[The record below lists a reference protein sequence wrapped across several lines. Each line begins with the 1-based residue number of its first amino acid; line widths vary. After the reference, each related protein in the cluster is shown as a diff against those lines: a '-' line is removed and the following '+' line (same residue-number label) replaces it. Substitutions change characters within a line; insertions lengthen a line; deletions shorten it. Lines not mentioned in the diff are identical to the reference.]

1 MINNPNKI
9 IHITNEI
16 SLKNYSISNFIF
28 FLIKKSFNENNHYIL
43 IESLKNDISYNKS
56 FNYIV
61 SKNNWLQ
68 FFKLKKFILKIY
80 SPGTV
85 FHIHG
90 LWSPLQLYSIIIL
103 NLLEIPHVVHCHG
116 MLLKPALIMNGFVKF
131 FLKFF
136 LLLLIS
142 FIITKKCKFI
152 AITADEKKSILSY
165 FPISKT
171 YLVSNPIPFKREL
184 NLDFDLVEP
193 KKKTFVFFGRVHT
206 HKNIE
211 YIIRIFKEAKLN
223 DNCELRIYGI
233 KDDESYYYKI
243 KKIISEYKNIHL
255 LPPVFGLEK
264 QKIMRSAWIN
274 ILLSKSEVLSFSLL
288 ESGMMGLPTLV
299 YENFELPE
307 KDNLTIKT
315 SIDYKKVIKKFEEIS
330 NWSVNYRNLLSRKIS
345 NFYKDYK
352 KLKDKEFFSE
362 IQNIYLYKERNQ
374 KKAISNFKQFIIS
387 SLSYSLNYFFPSII
401 LIFFFISGNS
411 IIAAELGLFSAIA
424 LSVTQIF
431 SSNMRVAVKNLSDFP
446 KLDNYYF
453 FRFFF
458 TIMYLIFY
466 NFFIL
471 TNFNLEYSNII
482 SLVTIIIFLQW
493 NFEVKLLE
501 LELLKKE
508 KIQQF
513 LLLLFSIIVFL
524 SIICILFNKIL
535 LFTIILYLFSFIII
549 LFLLNKFIRVLSIS
563 SLNFIF
569 FFKNKLISATLS
581 SFFIIFSGLFW
592 RVFIYNFF
600 EKSVA
605 GSLFAALSIG
615 SFPGTFFNLILGPS
629 YFRNKILLNKKIKLF
644 LISIFVT
651 FLILN
656 VNIFY
661 SVDFFILDFFEYKY
675 SLPNFFII
683 TLFSSILGSFFMI
696 YAMYC
701 RNKVIFVNNKASNI
715 FGIDIIFSILISILL
730 PLLYY
735 FYGLVGVSYL
745 YLYSSLLGIFLYSFI
760 PRLKNVPY
768 FNK

>member
-28 FLIKKSFNENNHYIL
+28 FLIKKSLNENNHYIL
-43 IESLKNDISYNKS
+43 IERLKKDISYNKS

-68 FFKLKKFILKIY
+68 FFKLKKFIIKIY

-116 MLLKPALIMNGFVKF
+116 MLLNPALKVNGFAKF

-136 LLLLIS
+136 LLLLIN
-142 FIITKKCKFI
+142 FVITKKCKFI
-152 AITADEKKSILSY
+152 AITTDEKKSILSY

-193 KKKTFVFFGRVHT
+193 KKKIFVFFGRVHP

-243 KKIISEYKNIHL
+243 KKIISEYKNIYL

-288 ESGMMGLPTLV
+288 ESGMIGLPTLV
-299 YENFELPE
+299 YKNFELPE

-315 SIDYKKVIKKFEEIS
+315 SFHYKEVIKKFEEIS

-352 KLKDKEFFSE
+352 KLKDNNFFSE
-362 IQNIYLYKERNQ
+362 IQNVYLYKERREKKVINNINQ
-374 KKAISNFKQFIIS
+374 FAIH

-401 LIFFFISGNS
+401 LIFFYISGNP
-411 IIAAELGLFSAIA
+411 IVAAELGLFSSIA
-424 LSVTQIF
+424 LSATQIF
-431 SSNMRVAVKNLSDFP
+431 SGNMRSVIKNPSDIH

-453 FRFFF
+453 LRFIF
-458 TIMYLIFY
+458 TIIYLIFY
-466 NFFIL
+466 NLFML
-471 TNFNLEYSNII
+471 THLNLEYSNII
-482 SLVTIIIFLQW
+482 TLVTIIIFLQW

-501 LELLKKE
+501 LELFKKE
-508 KIQQF
+508 KLQLI
-513 LLLLFSIIVFL
+513 LLLLFFIIIFL

-535 LFTIILYLFSFIII
+535 LFTISLYLFSSIII
-549 LFLLNKFIRVLSIS
+549 LLLLNKFIGVLSLNY
-563 SLNFIF
+563 LNFIYL
-569 FFKNKLISATLS
+569 FKNKLTSAILS
-581 SFFIIFSGLFW
+581 SFFIIFSGLSW

-605 GSLFAALSIG
+605 GSLFTAFSIG
-615 SFPGTFFNLILGPS
+615 SFPGTFFNLILGPA
-629 YFRNKILLNKKIKLF
+629 YFRHKILLNKKIKLF

-656 VNIFY
+656 INIYF
-661 SVDFFILDFFEYKY
+661 SVDFFIFDFFKYKY
-675 SLPNFFII
+675 NLPNFFII
-683 TLFSSILGSFFMI
+683 SLFSSILGSFFMT
-696 YAMYC
+696 YAMYF
-701 RNKVIFVNNKASNI
+701 RNKEIVVNNQASNI
-715 FGIDIIFSILISILL
+715 FRIDIMFSILISLFL

-745 YLYSSLLGIFLYSFI
+745 YLYSSLLGIFLYTFI